1 MNPIPVRVWSAA
13 HDTALLPKTLDEA
26 ERITD
31 DLLWGENDQP
41 NPNYQAFAAD
51 MLAWM
56 QEHNIPML
64 GALAA
69 LHSDLLRARQSKKV
83 ALYIEHFP
91 RDHGEL
97 FHQFVS
103 VARQHDLIVHDSAGP
118 TLFLPDGNCMPIE
131 ANQNLDTLAH
141 LYRRMQQHRTPTD
154 IPTQMQQVP
163 EWLQSQVN
171 AYFSE
176 YGFSDCVIQ
185 VDEDGAI
192 MGKAWKKTPAGLMLL
207 LVSVHE
213 RHGNLMIWAKLEFFI
228 SELFK
233 VKKIVDSFDFKAKK
247 AEHLVQNSDFSLH
260 IHDFKRSDRLD
271 LFMPKISSIFGVFIK
286 EFSSLESFY
295 NLAIS
300 VGVENSTRF
309 YNYNF
314 FIRSAYIWKPDELN
328 YVRDFILNCYK
339 MKEPALSKFEGHLN
353 TEIASFEKQRTL
365 LQTSGLPTFAENPS
379 FYTDDIP
386 DIEELEDKIIEGF
399 KLLYT

>member
-13 HDTALLPKTLDEA
+13 HDTALLPKTLDDA

-97 FHQFVS
+97 FQQFVS
-103 VARQHDLIVHDSAGP
+103 VARQHDLIVYDSAGP
-118 TLFLPDGNCMPIE
+118 TLFLPDGNCMPVE

-163 EWLQSQVN
+163 EWLKSQVN
-171 AYFSE
+171 AHFSE

-185 VDEDGAI
+185 MDEDDAI
-192 MGKAWKKTPAGLMLL
+192 MGEAWKKTPAGLIVLSIY
-207 LVSVHE
+207 VYE
-213 RHGNLMIWAKLEFFI
+213 RHGKLRVWASMKLFFKNLFLIKKQLNSIDYPSQKNSYWSRFEDVKIRIMDFEKKENALSSFFEKSREILDQYIIAFDSLGDFYDATCQSYLEKYTRGWDNYFYIRAAFI
-228 SELFK
+228 L
-233 VKKIVDSFDFKAKK
+233 
-247 AEHLVQNSDFSLH
+247 QQ
-260 IHDFKRSDRLD
+260 
-271 LFMPKISSIFGVFIK
+271 
-286 EFSSLESFY
+286 SSLYKIKDFIIDRYSLNPESFPDSTEGIDKLLTEIEPQY
-295 NLAIS
+295 ALLKSHGIPTLAADPAFYAEDL
-300 VGVENSTRF
+300 GVE
-309 YNYNF
+309 
-314 FIRSAYIWKPDELN
+314 DL
-328 YVRDFILNCYK
+328 ILKAFN
-339 MKEPALSKFEGHLN
+339 L
-353 TEIASFEKQRTL
+353 I
-365 LQTSGLPTFAENPS
+365 
-379 FYTDDIP
+379 
-386 DIEELEDKIIEGF
+386 
-399 KLLYT
+399 